1 MVRTIAVT
9 SRYSQSGVTPE
20 QQPAAGDTQRFQYTE
35 IHMGV
40 PVRITVSHAN
50 QTLVE
55 RAVKAG
61 YKAIADLE
69 QVTSDYRPTSEL
81 MQLCA
86 KPHGKP
92 YVVSPQLYTILRKA
106 LEVAALTKGAFDPTV
121 GPYVQ
126 LWRVTRKTGKLPSPK
141 ELMSARDRVG
151 YQHVILGDNDS
162 SITLKRPRMQ
172 LDLGGIAKG
181 SGIDAISQGIRQF
194 GIRSYLI
201 EAGGDMFANGV
212 KSNGEA
218 WKVQLGRQVVDLMG
232 ALSIS
237 GDASQYITIGN
248 RRYSHII
255 DPRTGLGMES
265 PRHVAVRCS
274 RSEDADCIATAACVL
289 GPKSAGILN
298 GLSQRSQIEFLD
310 RSDIP

>member
-1 MVRTIAVT
+1 MRTIAVT
-9 SRYSQSGVTPE
+9 SRYSQSGANP
-20 QQPAAGDTQRFQYTE
+20 QQQAASGDAQRFQYTE

-40 PVRITVSHAN
+40 PVRITVSYAN
-50 QTLVE
+50 QALVE
-55 RAVKAG
+55 RAVKVA

-92 YVVSPQLYTILRKA
+92 YVVSPHLYTILRKA

-126 LWRVTRKTGKLPSPK
+126 LWRETKKSGKLPSP
-141 ELMSARDRVG
+141 SALTAARNRVG
-151 YQHVILGDNDS
+151 YQHVVLGDDDS
-162 SITLKRPRMQ
+162 TVTLKRPGMR

-181 SGIDAISQGIRQF
+181 SGIDAIAQAIRQF

-212 KSNGEA
+212 KENGVA
-218 WKVQLGRQVVDLMG
+218 WKVQLGQQVVDLMG
-232 ALSIS
+232 ALSVS
-237 GDASQYITIGN
+237 GDASQYIMIGK

-255 DPRTGLGMES
+255 DPRTGIGMES
-265 PRHVAVRCS
+265 PRHVAVRCN

-289 GPKSAGILN
+289 GPKSAGILT
-298 GLSQRSQIEFLD
+298 GLSLRSQIEFLD

>member
-1 MVRTIAVT
+1 
-9 SRYSQSGVTPE
+9 
-20 QQPAAGDTQRFQYTE
+20 
-35 IHMGV
+35 MGV
-40 PVRITVSHAN
+40 PVRITVSYAN
-50 QTLVE
+50 QALAE
-55 RAVKAG
+55 RAVKAA

-69 QVTSDYRPTSEL
+69 QITSDYRPTSEL

-86 KPHGKP
+86 KPYGKP
-92 YVVSPQLYTILRKA
+92 YVVSPTLYTILRKA
-106 LEVAALTKGAFDPTV
+106 LELAAVSKGAFDPTV
-121 GPYVQ
+121 GPFVQ
-126 LWRVTRKTGKLPSPK
+126 LWRETRKTGKLPSPK
-141 ELMSARDRVG
+141 VLAYTRDSVG
-151 YQHVILGDNDS
+151 YQHVVLEDNDS
-162 SITLKRPRMQ
+162 SVTLKRPRMR

-218 WKVQLGRQVVDLMG
+218 WNVQLGRQVVDLMG

>member
-1 MVRTIAVT
+1 
-9 SRYSQSGVTPE
+9 
-20 QQPAAGDTQRFQYTE
+20 
-35 IHMGV
+35 MGV

-141 ELMSARDRVG
+141 ELMSARNRVG

-237 GDASQYITIGN
+237 GDASQYITIG
-248 RRYSHII
+248 
-255 DPRTGLGMES
+255 MES

>member
-1 MVRTIAVT
+1 
-9 SRYSQSGVTPE
+9 
-20 QQPAAGDTQRFQYTE
+20 
-35 IHMGV
+35 MGV
-40 PVRITVSHAN
+40 PVRITVSYAN
-50 QTLVE
+50 QALVE
-55 RAVKAG
+55 RAVKVAFQ
-61 YKAIADLE
+61 AIADLE

-86 KPHGKP
+86 KPYGKP
-92 YVVSPQLYTILRKA
+92 YAVSPQLYTILRKA

-126 LWRVTRKTGKLPSPK
+126 LWRETKKSGRLPSP
-141 ELMSARDRVG
+141 SALTAARNKVG
-151 YQHVILGDNDS
+151 YQFVILGDEDS
-162 SITLKRPRMQ
+162 TVTLKRPGMR

-181 SGIDAISQGIRQF
+181 SGIDAIAQAIRQF

-232 ALSIS
+232 ALSVS
-237 GDASQYITIGN
+237 GDASQYITIGQ

-289 GPKSAGILN
+289 GPKSAGILT
-298 GLSQRSQIEFLD
+298 GLSQRCQIEFLD

>member
-1 MVRTIAVT
+1 MA
-9 SRYSQSGVTPE
+9 
-20 QQPAAGDTQRFQYTE
+20 QQESPGPDAQRFQYTE

-40 PVRITVSHAN
+40 PVRITVSYSN
-50 QTLVE
+50 QALVE

-69 QVTSDYRPTSEL
+69 QITSDYRPTSEL

-86 KPHGKP
+86 KPHGHP
-92 YVVSPQLYTILRKA
+92 YAVSPRLYTILRKA
-106 LEVAALTKGAFDPTV
+106 LDVAAVSKGAFDPTV

-126 LWRVTRKTGKLPSPK
+126 LWRETRKSGKLPSPK
-141 ELMSARDRVG
+141 DLSSARDSVG
-151 YQHVILGDNDS
+151 FQHVILGDNDS
-162 SITLKRPRMQ
+162 TVTLKRPRMR

-237 GDASQYITIGN
+237 GDASQYITIGK

-289 GPKSAGILN
+289 GPKAAGVLN
-298 GLSQRSQIEFLD
+298 GLYQRCQIEFLD

>member
-1 MVRTIAVT
+1 MRTIAVT
-9 SRYSQSGVTPE
+9 SRYSQSGATA
-20 QQPAAGDTQRFQYTE
+20 QQESPGADAQRFQYTE

-40 PVRITVSHAN
+40 PVRITVSYAN
-50 QTLVE
+50 QALAE

-69 QVTSDYRPTSEL
+69 QITSDYRPTSEL

-86 KPHGKP
+86 KPYGKP
-92 YVVSPQLYTILRKA
+92 HVVSPTLYTILRKA
-106 LEVAALTKGAFDPTV
+106 LELAAVSKGAFDPTV
-121 GPYVQ
+121 GPFVKQ
-126 LWRVTRKTGKLPSPK
+126 WRETRKSGKLPSRQA
-141 ELMSARDRVG
+141 MMAARKSVG
-151 YQHVILGDNDS
+151 YQHVVLGDDDS
-162 SITLKRPRMQ
+162 SVTLKRPGML

-181 SGIDAISQGIRQF
+181 SGIDAISQSIRQF

-218 WKVQLGRQVVDLMG
+218 WKVQVGRKVVDLLG

-237 GDASQYITIGN
+237 GDASQYVTIGN

-265 PRHVAVRCS
+265 PRHVAVRS
-274 RSEDADCIATAACVL
+274 NRSEDADCIATAACVL
-289 GPKSAGILN
+289 GPTAAGILN
-298 GLSQRSQIEFLD
+298 ASSQRCQIEFLD
-310 RSDIP
+310 RSDLP